1 MQHFIASYLFQNK
14 TCPLPGLGT
23 LSIINS
29 AAQLDFTNKLI
40 ASPKTNIQFQ
50 QTESDATGL
59 VNYIAASTGS
69 NNYEVTEA
77 MDHFCDDLKNKV
89 TKESGATL
97 DQIGNLVVDGSG
109 KLNFK
114 QAELP
119 TAFFQSVIAERVI
132 HPQAE
137 HQILVGDKETTN
149 TVMTEFLTEK
159 YPTEA
164 AQGLG
169 GDAETLTW
177 LTEQLALVDW
187 PAGDPDRGR
196 KLFEKRSCAQC
207 HGGRQGLGPDLA
219 GATSRFSRNDVFV
232 AIALPNRDV
241 STRYQTTLIETKQGK
256 VHTGLIVYESADGVL
271 LRNTTNQ
278 TLRIETRDIETRR
291 TLPQSLMPSGLLKE
305 FRSTDFAD
313 LFAYLKSLSSTP
325 IPATT
330 AK

>member
-29 AAQLDFTNKLI
+29 AAELDFTNKLI

-77 MDHFCDDLKNKV
+77 MDHFCDDLKNKI
-89 TKESGATL
+89 TKEPGATL
-97 DQIGNLVVDGSG
+97 DQIGNLVVDRSG
-109 KLNFK
+109 KINFK

-119 TAFFQSVIAERVI
+119 SAFFQSVVAERVI

-159 YPTEA
+159 PEVRDRWWIWAIVLGAIGLLILLIYFTEA
-164 AQGLG
+164 NG
-169 GDAETLTW
+169 
-177 LTEQLALVDW
+177 
-187 PAGDPDRGR
+187 
-196 KLFEKRSCAQC
+196 
-207 HGGRQGLGPDLA
+207 
-219 GATSRFSRNDVFV
+219 TSPFGN
-232 AIALPNRDV
+232 AIK
-241 STRYQTTLIETKQGK
+241 I
-256 VHTGLIVYESADGVL
+256 
-271 LRNTTNQ
+271 
-278 TLRIETRDIETRR
+278 
-291 TLPQSLMPSGLLKE
+291 
-305 FRSTDFAD
+305 
-313 LFAYLKSLSSTP
+313 
-325 IPATT
+325 
-330 AK
+330 